1 MRWYKMMKIYKK
13 ETSKFSVNLS
23 SFTQIYNRV
32 IPKANDIYWRRI
44 NLVFPDISSLTFVV
58 QGLKYNVDWELV
70 NWIVEHSH
78 FVSGLKVFLIV
89 WWYLFHNQSKSG
101 SLEVQINFINLV
113 EIKNIIAGRL

>member
-1 MRWYKMMKIYKK
+1 MKIYKK

-58 QGLKYNVDWELV
+58 QGLKYNVD
-70 NWIVEHSH
+70 
-78 FVSGLKVFLIV
+78 
-89 WWYLFHNQSKSG
+89 
-101 SLEVQINFINLV
+101 
-113 EIKNIIAGRL
+113 